1 MSFFHIEYSVR
12 VSDKER
18 FLMEQKVLDTFRK
31 QLIEKREEILRE
43 AERTLS
49 ELTDQSGNIPDPN
62 DRASAESGRN
72 FELRIRQREQKLLS
86 KIEAALQRIDDG
98 EFGECESCGEVIGLK
113 RLEARPVTSLCIECK
128 TAEESKEKSQGK

>member
-1 MSFFHIEYSVR
+1 
-12 VSDKER
+12 
-18 FLMEQKVLDTFRK
+18 MEQKVLDSFRE
-31 QLIEKREEILRE
+31 QLTAKRDEILKE

-86 KIEAALQRIDDG
+86 KIEEALQRIEDG
-98 EFGECESCGEVIGLK
+98 NFGECDSCDELIGLK
-113 RLEARPVTSLCIECK
+113 RLEARPVTTLCIECK
-128 TAEESKEKSQGK
+128 TAQESKEKSQRK